1 CMTVYKSAKEEADA
15 LAKAAIALVK
25 GEKVSTDATSKDD
38 KGNREVP
45 SVLLIPKSITKDN
58 VDVVFSDGGQSK
70 DEVCTGQ
77 FAAIC
82 TAAGL

>member
-1 CMTVYKSAKEEADA
+1 
-15 LAKAAIALVK
+15 
-25 GEKVSTDATSKDD
+25 
-38 KGNREVP
+38 VP
-45 SVLLIPKSITKDN
+45 SVLLIPKAITKDN
-58 VDVVFSDGGQSK
+58 VDVVFKDGGQSK